1 MAMLASEKRAAET
14 EKSKEISKS
23 GTDSQLSISARGLQ
37 DGVEKAL
44 QFHAN
49 YLKEEDGG
57 SIEINRNYNEQVMEA
72 PVMQAYASLVEVGF
86 PKVIAVR
93 MLQLGGRVSEDADPE
108 TVAMEW
114 DAALLAAQEAK
125 RLEREEQL
133 DQAQMDNAA

>member
-1 MAMLASEKRAAET
+1 
-14 EKSKEISKS
+14 
-23 GTDSQLSISARGLQ
+23 
-37 DGVEKAL
+37 
-44 QFHAN
+44 
-49 YLKEEDGG
+49 
-57 SIEINRNYNEQVMEA
+57 MEA